1 MIVLLDTTV
10 LIDALRARLGRRELL
25 ADLVRSG
32 QTLATTAINIG
43 EVYGGMRSGEERKTQ
58 QFLDSLECYPITRE
72 TARRAG
78 HHRSY
83 WAQRGRTPT
92 LADMMVAAVALEEKL
107 TLMTDNRKD
116 FPLPDLKFF
125 PLP

>member
-1 MIVLLDTTV
+1 MTLLLDTTV
-10 LIDALRARLGRRELL
+10 LIDALRRRQGRHELL
-25 ADLVRSG
+25 ADMIRSG
-32 QTLATTAINIG
+32 QILATTAINIG

-58 QFLDSLECYPITRE
+58 QFLDNLECYPITRE

-78 HHRSY
+78 HLKAY
-83 WAQRGRTPT
+83 WAKRGRTLT
-92 LADMMVAAVALEEKL
+92 LADMMIAAVAVEEKL

-116 FPLPDLKFF
+116 FPLPELKFF